1 MPCLSPKVSDEKS
14 TGIPCYPRMS
24 MVRHERG
31 GRNKMK
37 RKLVFDSGPTHY
49 ANPIPSD
56 PFIRFVDYCIT
67 LRLPP
72 CREKDTRIAA
82 IERAAEGGKQ

>member
-1 MPCLSPKVSDEKS
+1 
-14 TGIPCYPRMS
+14 
-24 MVRHERG
+24 
-31 GRNKMK
+31 MK
-37 RKLVFDSGPTHY
+37 CKPVFDSGPTHY

-72 CREKDTRIAA
+72 CREKDARIAA
-82 IERAAEGGKQ
+82 IEQAAEGGKQ